1 MENETIKMRHDL
13 FKKVSECQRLLDI
26 LENMM
31 NASPENQKNYESLWG
46 RVYNFQKEYI
56 RMIDNVDEL
65 DKLSAEVYKLYN
77 ENNKTVVEEVSNEVE
92 PIKEEIETPIQEGIN
107 EIVETP
113 VEESIENEVQE
124 EIPQV
129 ELPQVEETAPVEEA
143 KVEPVEIQQEEV
155 VNTPV
160 EETVENEV
168 QEEMPQ
174 VELPQVEET
183 ASVEEAKVE
192 PVEIQQEKVVET
204 PAEVTGETKVEDVS
218 EPSQELVP
226 QEEVTSLSDVQVSKQ
241 VFVNESEIDTPGKKI
256 SVNERQ
262 KTKLAAS
269 LKDNKEKLTELF
281 GAPVETTEEKKEL
294 SPEEQIDVM
303 LKQQKELYNNGEL
316 EKAEAMAKDIS
327 VLTKKISE
335 SAA

>member
-129 ELPQVEETAPVEEA
+129 ELPQVEETAP
-143 KVEPVEIQQEEV
+143 
-155 VNTPV
+155 
-160 EETVENEV
+160 
-168 QEEMPQ
+168 
-174 VELPQVEET
+174 
-183 ASVEEAKVE
+183 VEEAKVE